1 MSRLASVLA
10 LLAIVFAT
18 PSHADQA
25 ITPRQLVVKD
35 PKPGVDAT
43 KREVTLEAGERSST
57 HTIVGDPA
65 TGGAI
70 LTIELFGLSSA
81 NQVFDLGAGIDPAT
95 AKPYWKASGTGFVYR
110 NRFGTNGPVKMA
122 RIELSKGGTFQLR
135 ISAVAKHSPIT
146 LRPPNPGAF
155 AFITFEIGG
164 GDRYNV
170 FFEGEPSNTI
180 RKNDAKTFQIVNVPD
195 PHPPCEASGAPLCT
209 NGRCAVGTC
218 VSLIS
223 TCACQ

>member
-70 LTIELFGLSSA
+70 LTIKLFGLSSA
-81 NQVFDLGAGIDPAT
+81 SQVFDLGAGSDPAT
-95 AKPYWKASGTGFVYR
+95 TKPYWKASGTGFVYR

-122 RIELSKGGTFQLR
+122 RIELSKGETFQLR
-135 ISAVAKHSPIT
+135 VSAVAKHSPIT

-180 RKNDAKTFQIVNVPD
+180 KKNDAKTFQVVNVPD
-195 PHPPCEASGAPLCT
+195 PHPSCEASGAPLCT